1 MQAPFAT
8 LILVAAGSSS
18 RMGASPRSKVLLPLA
33 GKTLL
38 EHTLEAFAQ
47 AQTVQD
53 AILVARPEDFD
64 ELRALAE
71 AIDLPLRALV
81 PGGQTRFHSV
91 RAGCQAADPQTQ
103 VLLIHDAARP
113 LVRPEHIDQ
122 VAQAALTDGAA
133 LLALPVTDSLHRS
146 ADGLKVHEPVDRTPL
161 WAAQT
166 PQGFR
171 TQAFL
176 KVLQQTAELTPPPT
190 DDVALFEQFAG
201 PVTLIQGVADNIKV
215 TRPEDLPI
223 AEALLRARNA
233 PQTP

>member
-1 MQAPFAT
+1 MQDPFAT
-8 LILVAAGSSS
+8 LVLVAAGRSS
-18 RMGASPRSKVLLPLA
+18 RMGESPRSKVLLPLA

-38 EHTLEAFAQ
+38 EHTLGAFAQ
-47 AQTVQD
+47 AQTVRD
-53 AILVARPEDFD
+53 LVLVARPEDFD
-64 ELRALAE
+64 ELRPLAE
-71 AIDLPLRALV
+71 TSGLHLHTMV
-81 PGGQTRFHSV
+81 PGGTERFHSV
-91 RAGCQAADPQTQ
+91 AAGCRAADPQSQ

-113 LVRPEHIDQ
+113 LVRPEQIDA
-122 VAQAALTDGAA
+122 VAHAALADGAA

-146 ADGLKVHEPVDRTPL
+146 ADGRKVHEPVDRTPL

-176 KVLQQTAELTPPPT
+176 KVLEQALEITPPPT

-201 PVTLIQGVADNIKV
+201 PVTLVQGLPDNIKV

-223 AEALLRARNA
+223 AEALLRARA
-233 PQTP
+233 SQ

>member
-1 MQAPFAT
+1 MQDPFAT
-8 LILVAAGSSS
+8 LVLVAAGRSS
-18 RMGASPRSKVLLPLA
+18 RMGESPRSKVLLPLA

-38 EHTLEAFAQ
+38 EHTLQAFAQ
-47 AQTVQD
+47 AQTVGEV
-53 AILVARPEDFD
+53 ILVARPEDFD

-71 AIDLPLRALV
+71 TIDLPLRALV
-81 PGGQTRFHSV
+81 PGGQERFHSV
-91 RAGCQAADPQTQ
+91 QAGCQAADAASQ

-113 LVRPEHIDQ
+113 LVRPEQIDQ
-122 VAQAALTDGAA
+122 VAQAALADGAA

-146 ADGLKVHEPVDRTPL
+146 TDGLKVHEPVNRTPL

-171 TQAFL
+171 TRAFL
-176 KVLQQTAELTPPPT
+176 KVLEQAQEITPPPT

-201 PVTLIQGVADNIKV
+201 PVTLVQGLPDNIKV

-223 AEALLRARNA
+223 AEALLRART
-233 PQTP
+233 TP